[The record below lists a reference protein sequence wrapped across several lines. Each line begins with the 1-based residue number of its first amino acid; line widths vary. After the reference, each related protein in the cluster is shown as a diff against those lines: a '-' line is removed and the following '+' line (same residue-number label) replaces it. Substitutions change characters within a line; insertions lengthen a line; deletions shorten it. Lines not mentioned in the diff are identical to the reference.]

1 MRCAGLMVYGSKYG
15 SGAHRCATVRGSE
28 FRARAGQKTVPLSLP
43 LSRKKIL
50 DKYRI
55 TCIMMAQLNS
65 LIKSGGGNGPVKP
78 GNLQDRKV
86 PNPARK
92 SADEDMTRHHPVE

>member
-1 MRCAGLMVYGSKYG
+1 
-15 SGAHRCATVRGSE
+15 
-28 FRARAGQKTVPLSLP
+28 
-43 LSRKKIL
+43 
-50 DKYRI
+50 
-55 TCIMMAQLNS
+55 MMAQLNS